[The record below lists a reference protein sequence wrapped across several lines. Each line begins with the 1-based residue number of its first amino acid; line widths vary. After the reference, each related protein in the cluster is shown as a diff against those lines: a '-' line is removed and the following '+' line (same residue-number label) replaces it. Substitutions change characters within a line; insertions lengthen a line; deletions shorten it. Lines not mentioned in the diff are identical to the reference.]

1 MIKNKYGIVIN
12 SIGKANPVQLK
23 PIAEKFEIPFEV
35 VLKLIY
41 NAPMIFARNLTK
53 DIAEKVLT
61 LLIKIGVEA
70 SVEQGEILQKIEAP
84 ITFDVCVY
92 IRETEDLSNTIE
104 ALSIFLGTHEQKTLE
119 LLNSYPCV
127 ILGGVSEA
135 TVTALKNRV
144 PKNVEVNF
152 ANPSTSLYCLEL
164 INDDQMA
171 HHQVRQY
178 LKTISR
184 KENNNASNS
193 YRNLSYKDSQ
203 VIWRQFQ
210 STGAIRLTNQSFE
223 RYEIILEKLNEDT
236 PLNSIKEALHNTI
249 DMPYE
254 IMDEVLAIL
263 PVQLEDSINASDV
276 ESRIAAY
283 ESNGLICDK
292 KKVSNGFRKLVI
304 DEVEDQKETLE
315 LLSHF
320 IPKENVASQIQIPWY
335 APVPLSDLMT
345 RYAIAKL
352 ESIGCDASFE
362 EIEQF
367 V

>member
-1 MIKNKYGIVIN
+1 MEKESYGIIIT
-12 SIGKANPVQLK
+12 SIGNASPVQIK
-23 PIAEKFEIPFEV
+23 PIAEKFEIPYEI

-41 NAPMIFARNLTK
+41 NAPMIFARNLKK
-53 DIAEKVLT
+53 DIAEKVVILLT
-61 LLIKIGVEA
+61 KIGVEA
-70 SVEQGEILQKIEAP
+70 SVEQGEVLQKIETP
-84 ITFDVCVY
+84 TTFDVCVY
-92 IRETEDLSNTIE
+92 IKEIEDLPDTIGILSN
-104 ALSIFLGTHEQKTLE
+104 FLGTHEQKTLE

-144 PKNVEVNF
+144 PENVEISF

-164 INDDQMA
+164 INEDQMA

-184 KENNNASNS
+184 KENHNISNS
-193 YRNLSYKDSQ
+193 YRDLSYKDSQ
-203 VIWRQFQ
+203 AIWRQFQ

-223 RYEIILEKLNEDT
+223 RYEVILEKLNEET
-236 PLNSIKEALHNTI
+236 PVNSIKDTLHNTMH
-249 DMPYE
+249 MPYE
-254 IMDEVLAIL
+254 IMDEVLASL
-263 PVQLEDSINASDV
+263 PVQLEDSINASEV
-276 ESRIAAY
+276 ENRIKMY
-283 ESNGLICDK
+283 ESKGLICDK

-304 DEVEDQKETLE
+304 DEVEDQKETIE